1 MTDLWTTRDLPVLRA
16 LVEHFDDPRASDS
29 GLDLAGET
37 GLDGAQIERALAAL
51 YRAEPPYIKA
61 TIAFESGGVPARIH
75 SVTERA
81 YRAVGAWPTAEGLTD
96 RITAAF
102 ADAADAE
109 PDPEQKSKLK
119 STAAWLGGAG
129 RSVALDVAMKLVEHQ
144 TGLT

>member
-1 MTDLWTTRDLPVLRA
+1 VTDLWTTRDLPVLRA
-16 LVEHFDDPRASDS
+16 LVEHFDDPLANDS
-29 GLDLAGET
+29 GLDLAGDT
-37 GLDGAQIERALAAL
+37 GLDGDQVERALAAL
-51 YRAEPPYIKA
+51 SRADPPYI
-61 TIAFESGGVPARIH
+61 SGTGAWGSRGVPVKIH

-129 RSVALDVAMKLVEHQ
+129 RSVVLDVVMKLVEHQ

>member
-16 LVEHFDDPRASDS
+16 LVEHFDDPHANDSD
-29 GLDLAGET
+29 LDLAGGT
-37 GLDGAQIERALAAL
+37 GLDGDQVERALATL
-51 YRAEPPYIKA
+51 SRAEPPYI
-61 TIAFESGGVPARIH
+61 SGTGAWGSRGVPVKIH

-109 PDPEQKSKLK
+109 PDPEQKSKLR

-129 RSVALDVAMKLVEHQ
+129 RSVVLDVAMKLVEHQ